1 MNRELIDDMRWKAQ
15 ESLPLVRKQYQSEV
29 GFPSGN
35 MLTRG
40 GGSGADPEAG
50 GTEGIKAP

>member
-40 GGSGADPEAG
+40 GGA
-50 GTEGIKAP
+50 EGRIRKQEEQKG